1 VLFTFLLLFHS
12 AGDQPQGLCLLGSI
26 QRLQKLRDGSPKDE
40 GEESRIWRE
49 LSELKMACDEM
60 ESCQGNVAE
69 QREEERQE

>member
-1 VLFTFLLLFHS
+1 
-12 AGDQPQGLCLLGSI
+12 LLGSI